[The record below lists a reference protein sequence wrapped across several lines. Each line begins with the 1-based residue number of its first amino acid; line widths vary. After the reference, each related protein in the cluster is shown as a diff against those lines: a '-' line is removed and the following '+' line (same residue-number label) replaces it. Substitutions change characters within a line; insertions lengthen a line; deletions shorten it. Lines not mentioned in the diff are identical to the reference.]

1 MAVSIG
7 NKASAETLR
16 TALAMGAD
24 RAIHIET
31 TARTDQEVQPLA
43 VAKTLKFI
51 ADVRSSHYLLNFNI
65 ILTVSFCMLTVS
77 FCTERESRPRHSG
90 QAVYRC

>member
-43 VAKTLKFI
+43 VAKTFKFI
-51 ADVRSSHYLLNFNI
+51 ADVRSSPYLLNFNI
-65 ILTVSFCMLTVS
+65 ILTVSFCMFRTL
-77 FCTERESRPRHSG
+77 TERESRPRHSG
-90 QAVYRC
+90 QTVYRC